1 MFLLA
6 TGSIAVLAGCNKTP
20 TDSNSPATS
29 TSPATSG
36 TSKVP
41 AASNPTTTSSNSS
54 VTSNP
59 TTTSSNSSVTSNPTT
74 ASTPSA
80 ASNSTT
86 GANITKAEAALK
98 NIYTQQIGVPIE
110 SVTCPENA
118 NFKPGSTFECEAKAQ
133 GVNFGIQVNME
144 NEQGKFNTKV
154 KGLLLNL
161 SKIEEKLQATLKEKA
176 GTDVTADCGGKLRAA
191 KTGDTF
197 TCQLKNKEGQT
208 RNVQITV
215 KNEKGELNVK
225 L

>member
-6 TGSIAVLAGCNKTP
+6 LCSTTVLAGCNKTP
-20 TDSNSPATS
+20 TESNSPATS

-36 TSKVP
+36 TSTPPTASIPSNSSTPSAASNPTTASNSP
-41 AASNPTTTSSNSS
+41 AASNPTTGS
-54 VTSNP
+54 
-59 TTTSSNSSVTSNPTT
+59 
-74 ASTPSA
+74 
-80 ASNSTT
+80 
-86 GANITKAEAALK
+86 NITKAEAALK

-118 NFKPGSTFECEAKAQ
+118 NFKAGSTFECEAKAQ

>member
-1 MFLLA
+1 MPILRLVA
-6 TGSIAVLAGCNKTP
+6 PLSVKRRHRGL
-20 TDSNSPATS
+20 TS
-29 TSPATSG
+29 VYRSRWRTNR
-36 TSKVP
+36 
-41 AASNPTTTSSNSS
+41 ASLTRT
-54 VTSNP
+54 
-59 TTTSSNSSVTSNPTT
+59 
-74 ASTPSA
+74 
-80 ASNSTT
+80 
-86 GANITKAEAALK
+86 
-98 NIYTQQIGVPIE
+98 
-110 SVTCPENA
+110 
-118 NFKPGSTFECEAKAQ
+118 
-133 GVNFGIQVNME
+133 
-144 NEQGKFNTKV
+144 V

>member
-6 TGSIAVLAGCNKTP
+6 LCSTTVLAGCNKTP
-20 TDSNSPATS
+20 TESNSPATS

-36 TSKVP
+36 TSTPPTASIPSNSSTPSAASNPTTGSNSP
-41 AASNPTTTSSNSS
+41 AASNPTTGSNSPAA
-54 VTSNP
+54 SNP
-59 TTTSSNSSVTSNPTT
+59 TTGS
-74 ASTPSA
+74 
-80 ASNSTT
+80 
-86 GANITKAEAALK
+86 NITKAEAALK

-118 NFKPGSTFECEAKAQ
+118 NFKAGSTFECEAKAQ

>member
-6 TGSIAVLAGCNKTP
+6 LGSTAVLAGCNKTP
-20 TDSNSPATS
+20 TDSNSPGTS
-29 TSPATSG
+29 TPPATSG
-36 TSKVP
+36 TSTSPTASNPTTTSNSP
-41 AASNPTTTSSNSS
+41 AASNPTTGS
-54 VTSNP
+54 
-59 TTTSSNSSVTSNPTT
+59 
-74 ASTPSA
+74 
-80 ASNSTT
+80 
-86 GANITKAEAALK
+86 NITKAEAALK

-118 NFKPGSTFECEAKAQ
+118 NFKAGSTFECEAKAQ
-133 GVNFGIQVNME
+133 GVNFGIQVKME
-144 NEQGKFNTKV
+144 NEQGKFNTNI

-161 SKIEEKLQATLKEKA
+161 SKIEDKLQATLKEKA

>member
-1 MFLLA
+1 M
-6 TGSIAVLAGCNKTP
+6 
-20 TDSNSPATS
+20 
-29 TSPATSG
+29 
-36 TSKVP
+36 
-41 AASNPTTTSSNSS
+41 
-54 VTSNP
+54 
-59 TTTSSNSSVTSNPTT
+59 
-74 ASTPSA
+74 
-80 ASNSTT
+80 
-86 GANITKAEAALK
+86 
-98 NIYTQQIGVPIE
+98 PIE

-118 NFKPGSTFECEAKAQ
+118 NFKAGSTFECEAKAQ

-191 KTGDTF
+191 KAGDTF

>member
-6 TGSIAVLAGCNKTP
+6 LGSTAVLAGCNKTP
-20 TDSNSPATS
+20 TDSTSPGTS

-36 TSKVP
+36 TSTP
-41 AASNPTTTSSNSS
+41 PTASNPTTTSNS
-54 VTSNP
+54 P
-59 TTTSSNSSVTSNPTT
+59 AASNPTT

-118 NFKPGSTFECEAKAQ
+118 NFKAGSTFECEAKAQ
-133 GVNFGIQVNME
+133 GVNFGIQVKME
-144 NEQGKFNTKV
+144 NDQGKFNTNI

>member
-6 TGSIAVLAGCNKTP
+6 LGSTAVLAGCNKTP

-29 TSPATSG
+29 TPPATSG
-36 TSKVP
+36 TSTSPTASNPTTTSNSPAASNSTTTSNSP
-41 AASNPTTTSSNSS
+41 AASNPTTTSNSPAA
-54 VTSNP
+54 SNP
-59 TTTSSNSSVTSNPTT
+59 TTGS
-74 ASTPSA
+74 
-80 ASNSTT
+80 
-86 GANITKAEAALK
+86 NITKAEAALK

-118 NFKPGSTFECEAKAQ
+118 NFKAGSTFECEAKAQ
-133 GVNFGIQVNME
+133 GVNFGIQVKME
-144 NEQGKFNTKV
+144 NEQGKFNTNI

-161 SKIEEKLQATLKEKA
+161 SKIEDKLQATLKEKA

>member
-1 MFLLA
+1 
-6 TGSIAVLAGCNKTP
+6 
-20 TDSNSPATS
+20 
-29 TSPATSG
+29 
-36 TSKVP
+36 
-41 AASNPTTTSSNSS
+41 
-54 VTSNP
+54 
-59 TTTSSNSSVTSNPTT
+59 
-74 ASTPSA
+74 
-80 ASNSTT
+80 
-86 GANITKAEAALK
+86 
-98 NIYTQQIGVPIE
+98 VPIE

-118 NFKPGSTFECEAKAQ
+118 NFKAGSTFECEAKAQ
-133 GVNFGIQVNME
+133 GVNFGIQVKME
-144 NEQGKFNTKV
+144 NEQGKFNTNI

-161 SKIEEKLQATLKEKA
+161 SKIEDKLQATLKEKA

>member
-6 TGSIAVLAGCNKTP
+6 LGSTAVLAGCNKTP

-29 TSPATSG
+29 TPPATSG
-36 TSKVP
+36 TSTSPTASNPTTTSNSP
-41 AASNPTTTSSNSS
+41 AASNPTTTSNSPAA
-54 VTSNP
+54 SNP
-59 TTTSSNSSVTSNPTT
+59 TTGS
-74 ASTPSA
+74 
-80 ASNSTT
+80 
-86 GANITKAEAALK
+86 NITKAEAALK

-118 NFKPGSTFECEAKAQ
+118 NFKAGSTFECEAKAQ
-133 GVNFGIQVNME
+133 GVNFGIQVKME
-144 NEQGKFNTKV
+144 NEQGKFNTNI

-161 SKIEEKLQATLKEKA
+161 SKIEDKLQATLKEKA

>member
-1 MFLLA
+1 
-6 TGSIAVLAGCNKTP
+6 
-20 TDSNSPATS
+20 
-29 TSPATSG
+29 
-36 TSKVP
+36 
-41 AASNPTTTSSNSS
+41 
-54 VTSNP
+54 
-59 TTTSSNSSVTSNPTT
+59 
-74 ASTPSA
+74 
-80 ASNSTT
+80 
-86 GANITKAEAALK
+86 
-98 NIYTQQIGVPIE
+98 VPIE

-118 NFKPGSTFECEAKAQ
+118 NFKAGSTFECEAKAQ

-197 TCQLKNKEGQT
+197 TCQLKSKEGQT

>member
-6 TGSIAVLAGCNKTP
+6 LGSTAVLAGCNKTP

-29 TSPATSG
+29 TPPATSG
-36 TSKVP
+36 TSTSPTASNPTTTSNSP
-41 AASNPTTTSSNSS
+41 AASNPTTGS
-54 VTSNP
+54 
-59 TTTSSNSSVTSNPTT
+59 
-74 ASTPSA
+74 
-80 ASNSTT
+80 
-86 GANITKAEAALK
+86 NITKAEAALK

-118 NFKPGSTFECEAKAQ
+118 NFKAGSTFECEAKAQ
-133 GVNFGIQVNME
+133 GVNFGIQVKME

>member
-6 TGSIAVLAGCNKTP
+6 LGSTAVLAGCNKTP

-29 TSPATSG
+29 TSPATPTDSN
-36 TSKVP
+36 SP
-41 AASNPTTTSSNSS
+41 AA
-54 VTSNP
+54 SNP

-80 ASNSTT
+80 ASNPTT
-86 GANITKAEAALK
+86 GSNITKAEAALK

-118 NFKPGSTFECEAKAQ
+118 NFKAGSTFECEAKAQ

>member
-1 MFLLA
+1 
-6 TGSIAVLAGCNKTP
+6 
-20 TDSNSPATS
+20 
-29 TSPATSG
+29 
-36 TSKVP
+36 
-41 AASNPTTTSSNSS
+41 
-54 VTSNP
+54 
-59 TTTSSNSSVTSNPTT
+59 
-74 ASTPSA
+74 
-80 ASNSTT
+80 
-86 GANITKAEAALK
+86 
-98 NIYTQQIGVPIE
+98 
-110 SVTCPENA
+110 
-118 NFKPGSTFECEAKAQ
+118 
-133 GVNFGIQVNME
+133 ME